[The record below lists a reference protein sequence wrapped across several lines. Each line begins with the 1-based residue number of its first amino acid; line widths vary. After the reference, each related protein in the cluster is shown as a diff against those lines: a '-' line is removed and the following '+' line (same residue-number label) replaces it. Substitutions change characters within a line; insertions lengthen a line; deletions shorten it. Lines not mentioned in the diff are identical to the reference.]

1 MPRPLLERLSFTPD
15 RFQLEAF
22 DAFDEGSQV
31 IVAAPTGAGKTLVAA
46 YAIDECLR
54 RGARVFYT
62 TPIKALSNQKFRD
75 LVDDYGLEHVGLL
88 TGDNA
93 INGEAPIVVMTT
105 EVLRNMLYAGRPL
118 ESLDAVVLDEV
129 HYLQDS
135 YRGPVWEEVIIHLPR
150 RVQLVALSATVSNAD
165 ELAAWM
171 QTVRGRTRLVVETQ
185 RPVELENRYLVG
197 ERGSAR
203 LHLIKTLVHGKA
215 NAKGFRF
222 DPELGRRGNTKGPR
236 GPKGR
241 QRVKWQTPRR
251 IDVVQI
257 LRERELLPAIYFL
270 FSRAACSEAALSVLD
285 AGIVLTTD
293 GERARIRRIAKER
306 MANLGDD
313 DRSVLGYDRF
323 LEALEAG
330 IASHHAG
337 MVPPMKEVV
346 ESCFEQGLVKVVFA
360 TETLAL
366 GINMPAR
373 TVVIEKLTKWN
384 GEGHEFLS
392 PAQYTQLTGRAGR
405 RGIDDHGDAIVLWS
419 PWVRF
424 EQVATLAGSRE
435 YVLRSAFRP
444 TYNMAANLVRRYDPE
459 RARQLLNLSF
469 AQFRADADVVRSEG
483 QLERL
488 RDRFVQVEQRI
499 VREFGPIDEIRAAL
513 ATEREVDGDD
523 DSIAFALSQLK
534 PGVAIEVVAAGVPSP
549 VVVLAVA
556 YRKGGRVKVLV
567 ADTDC
572 DTYELT
578 TQVVERVPVEIGSVP
593 VPDPYLPHSMSFVH
607 EMAQALPEDELP
619 GRSAAAARTDHDHE
633 RVERRAGG
641 RPQGTASPRS
651 TRGGDPRHAPRRQ
664 LPGRVT
670 GLAVRSRHRIARR
683 PWPSRRWS
691 LTPSGERLARMYHEL
706 DLLVVEA
713 LGAGLFDELEPAEV
727 AALASCFIFEERR
740 SGTLPEPWFPSDEL
754 RRRFGALTRL
764 HRDLSKH
771 ESALRLSETR
781 APDAGF
787 MAVGHAWAAGGHLDQ
802 VLDDEELTPGDFVRT
817 ARLLDRPA
825 ASDRFVGRIRGDGP
839 RRPGRRRCGASR
851 PRCGL
856 VGHRIRRSRLRRRRR
871 RSGGRRRGGIGVTI
885 EKNRPWAVE
894 AEWPDDPLQ
903 IDNDR
908 DLALAVGEALAAG
921 RLLEVVLM
929 GGDLRATLGGERPP
943 GAAPYRYRCDLGLVS
958 LDGGPEHPFVAHV
971 QWRRRFWRGEAAVV
985 MNAAYL
991 GPWYLGPRS
1000 HPNDGLLDI
1009 TYGSLPWQ
1017 QRSMAARRA
1026 RQGSHLPHPR
1036 LTVRRT
1042 GEWQH
1047 SFEHATRVIADGATL
1062 GRAAGISVRVH
1073 EDAFDVIA

>member
-1 MPRPLLERLSFTPD
+1 MTSRPFVERLSFTPD
-15 RFQLEAF
+15 RFQLDAF
-22 DAFDEGSQV
+22 DAFDEGGQV

-75 LVDDYGLEHVGLL
+75 LVEEYGLAQVGLL

-105 EVLRNMLYAGRPL
+105 EVLRNMLYAGRTL
-118 ESLDAVVLDEV
+118 ESLAAVVLDEV

-171 QTVRGRTRLVVETQ
+171 QTVRGRTRLVVETR

-197 ERGSAR
+197 ERGSGK
-203 LHLIKTLVHGKA
+203 LHLIKTLAQGKA
-215 NAKGFRF
+215 NGKGFRF
-222 DPELGRRGNTKGPR
+222 DPELGRRRNTKGPR

-241 QRVKWQTPRR
+241 SRPKWQTPRR

-285 AGIVLTTD
+285 SGIVLTSD
-293 GERARIRRIAKER
+293 DERARIRRIAAER

-313 DRSVLGYDRF
+313 DRTVLGYDRF
-323 LEALEAG
+323 LLALEAG

-488 RDRFVQVEQRI
+488 RERRVQVEQRLI
-499 VREFGPIDEIRAAL
+499 REFGPIDEIRAAL
-513 ATEREVDGDD
+513 ATERAIDSDE

-534 PGVAIEVVAAGVPSP
+534 PGAAIEVVAAGVPSP

-556 YRKGGRVKVLV
+556 YRKGGRVKAVV

-578 TQVVERVPVEIGSVP
+578 TQVLERVPVEVGSVP
-593 VPDPYLPHSMSFVH
+593 VPDPYLPNSISFVY
-607 EMAQALPEDELP
+607 EMAQALQK
-619 GRSAAAARTDHDHE
+619 SNF
-633 RVERRAGG
+633 RAGQRRRLG
-641 RPQGTASPRS
+641 PTTTMSVASDVPAGARKGLRRLDQLEAEIHGVQ
-651 TRGGDPRHAPRRQ
+651 RGVNSRAESLGLQFD
-664 LPGRVT
+664 RVIELLT
-670 GLAVRSRHRIARR
+670 DRGHLDG
-683 PWPSRRWS
+683 WS
-691 LTPSGERLARMYHEL
+691 LTASGERLARMYHEL

-713 LGAGLFDELEPAEV
+713 LGAGLFDDLEPAGV
-727 AALASCFIFEERR
+727 AAVASCFVFEERR

-764 HRDLSKH
+764 HHDLARH
-771 ESALRLSETR
+771 EKALRLAESR
-781 APDAGF
+781 PPDAGF
-787 MAVGHAWAAGGHLDQ
+787 MAIGHGWAAGGHLDQ

-817 ARLLDRPA
+817 TRLLIDLLRQIGSLAESGATARA
-825 ASDRFVGRIRGDGP
+825 AR
-839 RRPGRRRCGASR
+839 AAA
-851 PRCGL
+851 
-856 VGHRIRRSRLRRRRR
+856 
-871 RSGGRRRGGIGVTI
+871 
-885 EKNRPWAVE
+885 EAVH
-894 AEWPDDPLQ
+894 
-903 IDNDR
+903 R
-908 DLALAVGEALAAG
+908 DLVAVSSAI
-921 RLLEVVLM
+921 EVDETDDAE
-929 GGDLRATLGGERPP
+929 GDRE
-943 GAAPYRYRCDLGLVS
+943 
-958 LDGGPEHPFVAHV
+958 
-971 QWRRRFWRGEAAVV
+971 
-985 MNAAYL
+985 
-991 GPWYLGPRS
+991 
-1000 HPNDGLLDI
+1000 
-1009 TYGSLPWQ
+1009 
-1017 QRSMAARRA
+1017 
-1026 RQGSHLPHPR
+1026 
-1036 LTVRRT
+1036 
-1042 GEWQH
+1042 
-1047 SFEHATRVIADGATL
+1047 
-1062 GRAAGISVRVH
+1062 
-1073 EDAFDVIA
+1073 